1 MKTISVC
8 KYCGSP
14 RVRLDAVYDLNTK
27 ETFTYDHADCI
38 DCGEGGNT
46 LIRDVEVPD
55 DFDLETDTYD
65 LNSNTLAQT
74 KP

>member
-14 RVRLDAVYDLNTK
+14 RVRLDAVYDPNTK
-27 ETFTYDHADCI
+27 ETFTYATPI
-38 DCGEGGNT
+38 ASTAGKGGNT
-46 LIRDVEVPD
+46 PIRDVEVPD

>member
-14 RVRLDAVYDLNTK
+14 RVRLDAVYDPNTK
-27 ETFTYDHADCI
+27 ETFTFDHADCT
-38 DCGEGGNT
+38 DCGADSNT
-46 LIRDVEVPD
+46 LTEDVEVPD

>member
-14 RVRLDAVYDLNTK
+14 RVQIDASVDPNTK
-27 ETFTYDHADCI
+27 ETFTYDHANCI
-38 DCGEGGNT
+38 DCWEGGNT

>member
-14 RVRLDAVYDLNTK
+14 HVRLDAVYDPNTK

-38 DCGEGGNT
+38 DCGEGGQH
-46 LIRDVEVPD
+46 
-55 DFDLETDTYD
+55 TDQRRR
-65 LNSNTLAQT
+65 SA
-74 KP
+74 